1 MCDNKTFWGGIK
13 PLLSNEV
20 VSNKKILVEDGNI
33 LEIDKNTA
41 SVSKKFFSSSITNL
55 EMPPNNDT
63 EPVSYNIGDPL
74 IKAIITCRF
83 HPSIIAI
90 KENCNSGLVSLRLNA
105 MKS

>member
-13 PLLSNEV
+13 PLLSHEV
-20 VSNKKILVEDGNI
+20 VSNKKIILVEDGNI

-41 SVSKKFFSSSITNL
+41 SVSNKFFSSSITNL
-55 EMPPNNDT
+55 EIPPNNDT

-74 IKAIITCRF
+74 IKAIIKCRF

-90 KENCNSGLVSLRLNA
+90 KENCNSGFSF
-105 MKS
+105 S